1 MICLVIF
8 IFKNLLFKIDR
19 VKETIMESLEI
30 FGVLLVILGAI
41 GMAVML
47 KGRRP
52 SHRSSRPSA
61 SSES

>member
-1 MICLVIF
+1 
-8 IFKNLLFKIDR
+8 
-19 VKETIMESLEI
+19 MESLEI

-41 GMAVML
+41 GLAVML

-52 SHRSSRPSA
+52 NHRFSRQSA

>member
-1 MICLVIF
+1 
-8 IFKNLLFKIDR
+8 
-19 VKETIMESLEI
+19 MESLEI

-52 SHRSSRPSA
+52 SHRSTREPANSK
-61 SSES
+61 

>member
-1 MICLVIF
+1 
-8 IFKNLLFKIDR
+8 
-19 VKETIMESLEI
+19 MESLEI

-52 SHRSSRPSA
+52 SHGSSRQTA

>member
-1 MICLVIF
+1 
-8 IFKNLLFKIDR
+8 
-19 VKETIMESLEI
+19 MESLEI

-52 SHRSSRPSA
+52 SNRSSRQSA
-61 SSES
+61 SSKS